1 MALLKPSEHCT
12 PEEPASFQL
21 HRQEAPRRIQLCLPH
36 WHLLWL
42 PHGKLTPAPPTHS
55 CIHPLA
61 PCLNYYDGFHAWAMQ
76 QWNPFC
82 KLAQLRGCW
91 SSYWAGG
98 HFFFFSCC
106 FLCMDGNKDS
116 PHINCCKITPC
127 ALFSRA
133 PSPTQSSRVP
143 AFSLLD

>member
-1 MALLKPSEHCT
+1 MAHLKPSEHCT

-98 HFFFFSCC
+98 HFFFFPAASSVWMATKTVLTLTAARSLHVPCSPELWVQLRAVEFLP
-106 FLCMDGNKDS
+106 FLC
-116 PHINCCKITPC
+116 
-127 ALFSRA
+127 
-133 PSPTQSSRVP
+133 
-143 AFSLLD
+143 